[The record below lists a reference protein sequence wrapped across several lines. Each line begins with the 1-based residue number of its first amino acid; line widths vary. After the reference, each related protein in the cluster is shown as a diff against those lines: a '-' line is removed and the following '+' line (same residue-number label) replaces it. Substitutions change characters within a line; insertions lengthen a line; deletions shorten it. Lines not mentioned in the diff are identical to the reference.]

1 MIKHIKE
8 FLKLAYGVFGDSVQD
23 KSPKKKLDEIDFAKL
38 VRNGLIYGAGA
49 FIAYALGYALEFD
62 YGVYT
67 PIIIAVISGLLDAV
81 RRAFKNNV

>member
-1 MIKHIKE
+1 MTKWLKE
-8 FLKLAYGVFGDSVQD
+8 FLGLVYDTFKDSVQD
-23 KSPKKKLDEIDFAKL
+23 TSERKKLDKIDFAKL

-67 PIIIAVISGLLDAV
+67 PIIIAIISGLLDAV